1 MADEIKVQKF
11 AGSIGDFFKRAII
24 KLPKPYLDKKT
35 GTEVTPRGIHSVYS
49 GVNEAYRVQAKVNG
63 WEQDPIK
70 AVEALKATKVIETR
84 PARGGVM
91 LYLPGQMPSGKST
104 SDTLGKILG

>member
-1 MADEIKVQKF
+1 MAEVKVEKF
-11 AGSIGDFFKRAII
+11 AGSIADFFRRAIT

-35 GTEVTPRGIHSVYS
+35 GVEMTAKGIHSVFS

-63 WEQDPIK
+63 WELDPIK
-70 AVEALKATKVIETR
+70 AVEQLKATKVIETR

-91 LYLPGQMPSGKST
+91 LYLPGQMPSGKSAT
-104 SDTLGKILG
+104 DTLGKILG